1 MSNNNDEKKRTPIPK
16 KDKDTVSWIAIGVTA
31 IFHWFPITAILLLI
45 KGVKAF
51 KNRKLDTY
59 RAYMN
64 AIGNS
69 LAVSIKTLSKTLG
82 KSRSEVRGVL
92 NEMIAKNYLGPEAY
106 IDHSRDI
113 LYVLRPSAAQETAD
127 ADAEFDISD
136 LPGIFAGISGIA
148 GDVARALKNEFKNE
162 FKNAH
167 WDENIGANYHH
178 YAPSGSAPAAE
189 AEPEPS
195 PNPKASQEPA
205 ANPEP
210 AQPHDCSSGISESAG
225 TLARLTELNDLI
237 LDDEVSA
244 KIDRISELTGDIYAF
259 VEKNPARAG
268 EVRKFMNYYLP
279 TTMKL
284 LTSYSLLEKQSY
296 QGENI
301 VNARRD
307 IEKILGTLVH
317 AFEKQLDQLFAT
329 DAVDISSDIQVLET
343 MIAKD
348 GLSEKSG
355 GYQLHL

>member
-1 MSNNNDEKKRTPIPK
+1 MSNNDEKKRTAIPK
-16 KDKDTVSWIAIGVTA
+16 KDKDTISWIAIGVTA
-31 IFHWFPITAILLLI
+31 IFRWFPITAILLLI

-59 RAYMN
+59 RTYMN

-69 LAVSIKTLSKTLG
+69 LAVSIRTLSKTLG
-82 KSRSEVRGVL
+82 KPKSKVRSVL
-92 NEMIAKNYLGPEAY
+92 GEMIAKNYLGPEAY

-113 LYVLRPSAAQETAD
+113 LYVLRPSAAAHEATSENHP
-127 ADAEFDISD
+127 EFDLSD

-148 GDVARALKNEFKNE
+148 SDVARTLKNEFKNVR
-162 FKNAH
+162 
-167 WDENIGANYHH
+167 WDEDNSAKYHH
-178 YAPSGSAPAAE
+178 YAPSGSAPASGAE
-189 AEPEPS
+189 S
-195 PNPKASQEPA
+195 
-205 ANPEP
+205 EP
-210 AQPHDCSSGISESAG
+210 AQEPETQPAPDMQPEPPQAGADESGISESAE
-225 TLARLTELNDLI
+225 TLAHLTELNDLI
-237 LDDEVSA
+237 LDDGVSGR
-244 KIDRISELTGDIYAF
+244 IDRIAELTGDIYAF
-259 VEKNPARAG
+259 VEKNPGRAG

-307 IEKILGTLVH
+307 IEKILDTLVH

-348 GLSEKSG
+348 GLSSENN

>member
-1 MSNNNDEKKRTPIPK
+1 MSNNDEKKRTAIPK
-16 KDKDTVSWIAIGVTA
+16 KDKDTISWIAIGITA
-31 IFHWFPITAILLLI
+31 IFRWFPITAILLLI

-59 RAYMN
+59 RTYMN

-69 LAVSIKTLSKTLG
+69 LAVSIKALAKTMG
-82 KSRSEVRGVL
+82 KPKSEVRSVL
-92 NEMIAKNYLGPEAY
+92 SEMIAKNYLGPEAY

-113 LYVLRPSAAQETAD
+113 LYVLRPSAGAQEA
-127 ADAEFDISD
+127 AGASVEFDISD

-148 GDVARALKNEFKNE
+148 SDVARTLKNEFKNVR
-162 FKNAH
+162 
-167 WDENIGANYHH
+167 WDENNSANYHH
-178 YAPSGSAPAAE
+178 YAPSGSAPAAG
-189 AEPEPS
+189 AEPEPA
-195 PNPKASQEPA
+195 PEPETQPA
-205 ANPEP
+205 PDVQAEP
-210 AQPHDCSSGISESAG
+210 AQACAYESGISESAE
-225 TLARLTELNDLI
+225 TLARLTELNDQI
-237 LDDEVSA
+237 LDGEVSA
-244 KIDRISELTGDIYAF
+244 KIDRIAELTGDIYAF
-259 VEKNPARAG
+259 VEKNPERAG

-301 VNARRD
+301 VNARHD
-307 IEKILGTLVH
+307 IEKILDTLVH

-348 GLSEKSG
+348 GLNAENN

>member
-1 MSNNNDEKKRTPIPK
+1 MSKDDRNRRTDIPK
-16 KDKDTVSWIAIGVTA
+16 KDKDTISWIVVGITA
-31 IFHWFPITAILLLI
+31 IFQWYPITAILLLI

-69 LAVSIKTLSKTLG
+69 LAVPIKKLAKALG
-82 KSRSEVRGVL
+82 KSKSEVRSVL
-92 NEMIAKNYLGPEAY
+92 SEMISKNYLGPEAY

-113 LYVLRPSAAQETAD
+113 LYVLRPSAEAQTAAGD
-127 ADAEFDISD
+127 ASVEFDISN

-148 GDVARALKNEFKNE
+148 GDVANALKNEFKNE
-162 FKNAH
+162 FKSVR
-167 WDENIGANYHH
+167 WEKDSTANYHH
-178 YAPSGSAPAAE
+178 YAPSGSAPAAGTE
-189 AEPEPS
+189 PAEEPE
-195 PNPKASQEPA
+195 AQ
-205 ANPEP
+205 PEP
-210 AQPHDCSSGISESAG
+210 GTQAKPANAAADESGISESAE
-225 TLARLTELNDLI
+225 TLARLTELNDQI
-237 LDDEVSA
+237 ADDDVSA
-244 KIDRISELTGDIYAF
+244 KIDRIAELTGDIYAF
-259 VEKNPARAG
+259 IEKNPQRAG

-307 IEKILGTLVH
+307 IEKILDTLVH

-348 GLSEKSG
+348 GLNAESN

>member
-1 MSNNNDEKKRTPIPK
+1 MSNNEEKKRTPIPK
-16 KDKDTVSWIAIGVTA
+16 KDKDTVSWIAIGITA
-31 IFHWFPITAILLLI
+31 IFQWFPITAILLLI

-69 LAVSIKTLSKTLG
+69 LAVSIKALAKTLG
-82 KSRSEVRGVL
+82 KPKSEVRSVL
-92 NEMIAKNYLGPEAY
+92 SEMIAKNYLGPEAY

-113 LYVLRPSAAQETAD
+113 LYVLRPSSAAQEA
-127 ADAEFDISD
+127 AAGGSVEFDISD

-148 GDVARALKNEFKNE
+148 SDVARTLKNEFKGVR
-162 FKNAH
+162 
-167 WDENIGANYHH
+167 WDETYSAKFHH
-178 YAPSGSAPAAE
+178 YAPSGSASAS
-189 AEPEPS
+189 EPEPA
-195 PNPKASQEPA
+195 PEPEA
-205 ANPEP
+205 RPEAQPEPDMQAEP
-210 AQPHDCSSGISESAG
+210 AQAGADESGISESAG

-237 LDDEVSA
+237 LDDGVSA
-244 KIDRISELTGDIYAF
+244 KIDRIAELTGDIYAF
-259 VEKNPARAG
+259 VEKNPERAG

-296 QGENI
+296 QGDNI

-307 IEKILGTLVH
+307 IEKILDTLVH

-329 DAVDISSDIQVLET
+329 DAVDISSDIHVLET

-348 GLSEKSG
+348 GLSAESN